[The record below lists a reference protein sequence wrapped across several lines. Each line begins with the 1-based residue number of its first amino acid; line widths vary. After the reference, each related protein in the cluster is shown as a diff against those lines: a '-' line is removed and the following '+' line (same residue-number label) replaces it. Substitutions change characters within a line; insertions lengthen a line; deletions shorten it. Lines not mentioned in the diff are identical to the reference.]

1 MAAPAALLAVKAA
14 VAVAADKRGR
24 NVLASIVAAVLVP
37 FVLVI
42 IMLLSI
48 MDGTSSHNVSAVDQ
62 VFRDGIISS
71 QVPEE
76 YRKYIVD
83 MRTSFTSLENLIAG
97 IDHVEDGELDT
108 ERIKAVFYSMYFGS
122 AQPSLLAQKEFVDCF
137 VEYEERED
145 EDGDSYTAAIPITDL
160 STVCDN
166 IRQRLGLEIGHSRR
180 QGCL

>member
-14 VAVAADKRGR
+14 VAVAVDKRGR
-24 NVLASIVAAVLVP
+24 NVIASVVAAVLVP

-76 YRKYIVD
+76 YRK
-83 MRTSFTSLENLIAG
+83 
-97 IDHVEDGELDT
+97 
-108 ERIKAVFYSMYFGS
+108 
-122 AQPSLLAQKEFVDCF
+122 
-137 VEYEERED
+137 
-145 EDGDSYTAAIPITDL
+145 
-160 STVCDN
+160 
-166 IRQRLGLEIGHSRR
+166 
-180 QGCL
+180 

>member
-24 NVLASIVAAVLVP
+24 NVIASVVAAVLVP

-48 MDGTSSHNVSAVDQ
+48 MDGTSSHNVSAVDL

-83 MRTSFTSLENLIAG
+83 MRTSFASLENLITG

-108 ERIKAVFYSMYFGS
+108 DQICFLCYIFWQRTAVTSGTERICG
-122 AQPSLLAQKEFVDCF
+122 LLC
-137 VEYEERED
+137 
-145 EDGDSYTAAIPITDL
+145 GI
-160 STVCDN
+160 
-166 IRQRLGLEIGHSRR
+166 
-180 QGCL
+180 

>member
-24 NVLASIVAAVLVP
+24 NVIASVVAAVLVP

-48 MDGTSSHNVSAVDQ
+48 MDGTSSHNVSAVDL

-83 MRTSFTSLENLIAG
+83 MRTSFASLENLITG

-108 ERIKAVFYSMYFGS
+108 ERINLFLCYIFWQRTAVTSGTERICG
-122 AQPSLLAQKEFVDCF
+122 LLC
-137 VEYEERED
+137 
-145 EDGDSYTAAIPITDL
+145 GI
-160 STVCDN
+160 
-166 IRQRLGLEIGHSRR
+166 
-180 QGCL
+180 